1 VKTATPVFF
10 LAIFII
16 ALPLIS
22 TAQANCR
29 CECVDSRM
37 RTICTS
43 PLDTSVCSGAC
54 LGSTCL
60 GFCAPHSA
68 IAEQNRIEHESKK
81 YEFRAV
87 TPRKNTL
94 EVAQ

>member
-1 VKTATPVFF
+1 LKILVAPVF
-10 LAIFII
+10 LAICII
-16 ALPLIS
+16 ALPLAS
-22 TAQANCR
+22 TAQAACR

-68 IAEQNRIEHESKK
+68 IAEQYRIEHEAKK
-81 YEFRAV
+81 YEFRAL